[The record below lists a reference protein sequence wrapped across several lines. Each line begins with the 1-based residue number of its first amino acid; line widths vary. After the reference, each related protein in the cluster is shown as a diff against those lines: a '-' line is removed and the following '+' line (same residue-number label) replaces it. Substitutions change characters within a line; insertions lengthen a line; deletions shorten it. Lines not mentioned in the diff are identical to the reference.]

1 MLLWRSRGTE
11 GFQRTKSPR
20 VWLQILSAWAT
31 FLFKV
36 HILPKH
42 ERSFPAPDLRRFEEE
57 RRGRK
62 QLVTSP
68 TSRSPCTRNSVTL
81 TRKLHCRPHETG
93 ELHVLPPPVLCLTNS
108 PSPLVTFW
116 SVSHGGEPVPCAPL
130 ATTCT
135 APARF
140 PPATVA
146 SHGLASCT
154 FARAKAHHWR
164 HSLAHACLFAA
175 VAAT

>member
-1 MLLWRSRGTE
+1 MRESANTLSLDNGEQGHPARVESTELLLWRSRGTE

-81 TRKLHCRPHETG
+81 TRKLHCRPIY
-93 ELHVLPPPVLCLTNS
+93 LSICRPN
-108 PSPLVTFW
+108 
-116 SVSHGGEPVPCAPL
+116 
-130 ATTCT
+130 
-135 APARF
+135 
-140 PPATVA
+140 
-146 SHGLASCT
+146 
-154 FARAKAHHWR
+154 
-164 HSLAHACLFAA
+164 
-175 VAAT
+175 